1 MKKIDLIIFD
11 LDGTLIDS
19 LNDLANATNH
29 MLLSLGRPAASLGQV
44 RGYVGQGA
52 RRLVERAMPTAAAE
66 ELERGLALF
75 LDYNEKH
82 IVDRTCL
89 YPGVKDTLT
98 ALRES
103 GLMLAVVSNKNIALC
118 TKVLTTLG
126 ADGFFVSVI
135 GADSLTERKPSPE
148 PLLKVLRDL
157 GVPPER
163 AVMVGDSINDI
174 AAGQA
179 AGMATVG
186 CTFGYGDL
194 AEIEDADFLIDT
206 LPELLKLPLL
216 NGAQADR
223 P

>member
-1 MKKIDLIIFD
+1 MKNIDLIIFD

-19 LNDLANATNH
+19 LDDLANATNH
-29 MLLSLGRPAASLGQV
+29 MLLSLGRPAASREQV

-52 RRLVERAMPTAAAE
+52 RRLVEKALPAAPADVI
-66 ELERGLALF
+66 ERGLALF
-75 LDYNEKH
+75 LAYNEEH
-82 IVDRTCL
+82 LVDRTGL
-89 YPGVKDTLT
+89 YPGVMETLT

-103 GLMLAVVSNKNIALC
+103 GLTLSVVSNKNVALC

-179 AGMATVG
+179 AGIITIG
-186 CTFGYGDL
+186 CTFGYGDP
-194 AEIEDADFLIDT
+194 AEIADADFLIDS
-206 LPELLKLPLL
+206 LPELLELPLL
-216 NGAQADR
+216 NEAQAGR
-223 P
+223 S

>member
-1 MKKIDLIIFD
+1 MKNIDLILFD

-19 LNDLANATNH
+19 LDDLASATKH
-29 MLLSLGRPAASLGQV
+29 MLLALGRPAATLEQV

-52 RRLVERAMPTAAAE
+52 RRLVERAMPDAAAD

-75 LDYNEKH
+75 LDYNEEH

-89 YPGVKDTLT
+89 YPGAMEALT
-98 ALRES
+98 ALREA
-103 GLMLAVVSNKNIALC
+103 GLTLVVVSNKNVALC

-126 ADGFFVSVI
+126 ADGFFASVI
-135 GADSLTERKPSPE
+135 GADSLAERKPSPE

-157 GVPPER
+157 GVSPER

-179 AGMATVG
+179 AGIATIG

-194 AEIEDADFLIDT
+194 AEIEDADYLIGS
-206 LPELLKLPLL
+206 LPELLQLPLL
-216 NGAQADR
+216 SGDHEGQ